1 LLGTLRNT
9 NFLKK
14 LTMPSLNQLPVDFNL
29 KADQVAKVIDS
40 KVPQLVGEMLV
51 DGFRDSFDNSK
62 FNDAGAEPWKEV
74 KRRQMGNP
82 WYGFSYVP
90 GGGANYRVPAGS
102 RGNYPSGK
110 PRRYG
115 TRGGKTNFS
124 PRAATRS
131 ILLGHGST
139 NLRDSIYLRAARRGY
154 IVVASDQPHAQV
166 HNEGGKSRIFGGKE
180 FTMPR
185 RQFMGTS
192 TKLNQKA
199 KDIIEL
205 VIKRIL

>member
-1 LLGTLRNT
+1 VPNLIN
-9 NFLKK
+9 
-14 LTMPSLNQLPVDFNL
+14 LPADFNL
-29 KADQVAKVIDS
+29 KADQIAKVIDS
-40 KVPQLVGEMLV
+40 KIPQLVGEMLV
-51 DGFRDSFDNSK
+51 DGFRESFDLQR

-74 KRRQMGNP
+74 KRRQTGNP

-110 PRRYG
+110 ARQYG

-124 PRAATRS
+124 PRASTRA
-131 ILLGHGST
+131 ILLGNGSV
-139 NLRDSIYLRAARRGY
+139 NLRDSIYLRSARRGY

-166 HNEGGKSRIFGGKE
+166 HNEGGSSRIFGRTA

-192 TKLNQKA
+192 TRLNQKA
-199 KDIIEL
+199 KDIIDL